1 MKFWILT
8 FGVDLFMV
16 LIMIV
21 FGRYLIKK
29 AKKFKDPFGY
39 NTGFSIKNKAVW
51 EFANLSIGRLWFI
64 GGLVLAP
71 IVIIIMLYN
80 IPSELYVVAR
90 VGGAI
95 CSISGLYMSLST
107 LTTVILLRIK
117 FDKDGNRRNKE

>member
-8 FGVDLFMV
+8 FGVDLFML

-51 EFANLSIGRLWFI
+51 EFANLSIGRAWFI

-80 IPSELYVVAR
+80 IQSELYVVAR

-117 FDKDGNRRNKE
+117 FDKNGNRRIKK

>member
-1 MKFWILT
+1 MKLWILT
-8 FGVDLFMV
+8 FGVDLFML

-51 EFANLSIGRLWFI
+51 EFANLCIGRAWFI

-80 IPSELYVVAR
+80 IQSELYVVAR

-117 FDKDGNRRNKE
+117 FDKDGSRRIKK

>member
-51 EFANLSIGRLWFI
+51 EFANLCIGRAWFI

-80 IPSELYVVAR
+80 IQSELYVVAR

-95 CSISGLYMSLST
+95 CSISGLYMVLCT
-107 LTTVILLRIK
+107 LTTVILLRIN
-117 FDKDGNRRNKE
+117 FDKDGNRRIKK

>member
-8 FGVDLFMV
+8 FGVDLFML

-51 EFANLSIGRLWFI
+51 EFVNLCIGRAWFI

-80 IPSELYVVAR
+80 IQSELYVVAR

-117 FDKDGNRRNKE
+117 FDKDGNRGIKK

>member
-39 NTGFSIKNKAVW
+39 NTGFSIKNKAVC
-51 EFANLSIGRLWFI
+51 RLWFI

-71 IVIIIMLYN
+71 VVIIIMLYN
-80 IPSELYVVAR
+80 IQSELYVVAR

-107 LTTVILLRIK
+107 LTTVILLRIN
-117 FDKDGNRRNKE
+117 FDKDGNRRTKK

>member
-51 EFANLSIGRLWFI
+51 EFANLSIGRSWFI

-90 VGGAI
+90 VGGAV
-95 CSISGLYMSLST
+95 CSLSGLYMVLCT
-107 LTTVILLRIK
+107 LTTAILLRIN